1 MIQHLGKQLLYWSL
15 VGTSSMEILSKVKY
29 GCSSINAEGS
39 QSDHSLFM
47 YIVLHFKYTLEISL
61 KRGEATTDI

>member
-1 MIQHLGKQLLYWSL
+1 
-15 VGTSSMEILSKVKY
+15 MEILSEVKY